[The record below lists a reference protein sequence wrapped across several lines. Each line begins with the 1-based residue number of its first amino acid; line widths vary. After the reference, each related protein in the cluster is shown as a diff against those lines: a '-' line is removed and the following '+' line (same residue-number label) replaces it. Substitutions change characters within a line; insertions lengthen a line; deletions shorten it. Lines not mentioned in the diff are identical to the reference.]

1 MDQPARP
8 VAVPSPSPLV
18 AKADEVFERTSP
30 YEGFGFRH
38 HCQRLHRFTLMLME
52 KRGVE
57 MPSDLAYLVAM
68 CHDLGI
74 VSERDEGHNY
84 LQRSL
89 ALFHR
94 ETADMQLPSFDPK
107 VLDECLL
114 FNHRV
119 LAVPNLSPQAD
130 CFRNAVMIEHGRG
143 LIRFGLDRADVKA
156 VYEAYPRGNFDRVL
170 LDFTWR
176 TLRREPLTL
185 VHGIFF

>member
-1 MDQPARP
+1 
-8 VAVPSPSPLV
+8 
-18 AKADEVFERTSP
+18 
-30 YEGFGFRH
+30 
-38 HCQRLHRFTLMLME
+38 MLME

-57 MPSDLAYLVAM
+57 MDADLAYLVAM

-84 LQRSL
+84 LQRSR

-94 ETADMQLPSFDPK
+94 ETADMRLPAVDPA
-107 VLDECLL
+107 VIDECLL
-114 FNHRV
+114 FNHR
-119 LAVPNLSPQAD
+119 LLPVPNLSPQAE

-143 LIRFGLDRADVKA
+143 LIRFGLDRADVNA
-156 VYEAYPRGNFDRVL
+156 VYDAYPRGNFDRVL

-185 VHGIFF
+185 FHGIFF